1 MTMEDETMS
10 GHNSI
15 GAIGSKAIDQIHN
28 FSQQVKTTGG
38 KLKKQIPCI
47 FTEDQQKLP
56 YNPNFMA
63 AGSQRT
69 AAGDY

>member
-1 MTMEDETMS
+1 MS

-47 FTEDQQKLP
+47 FTEDQRKLP